1 MASSPVSRSVKV
13 MRERGYR
20 AQVVERFNQFGK
32 VRHDLFGIVDIVC
45 VGNGETIGVQATS
58 GSNVASRIKKIEDSD
73 ALADLRDAGW
83 KIVVHGW
90 RKNAKGRWELR
101 EVDIS

>member
-1 MASSPVSRSVKV
+1 MGSSPVSRSLKV

-20 AQVVERFNQFGK
+20 AQVVERFNQFAK

-90 RKNAKGRWELR
+90 RKSAKGRWELR

>member
-1 MASSPVSRSVKV
+1 M
-13 MRERGYR
+13 
-20 AQVVERFNQFGK
+20 VERFNQFAK
-32 VRHDLFGIVDIVC
+32 VRQDLFGIIDIVC

-58 GSNVASRIKKIEDSD
+58 GANVASRIAKIEDSD

-83 KIVVHGW
+83 QIVVHGW